1 MQQEAE
7 PSGSD
12 EPVLVKDR
20 PSIVRLGACACVAL
34 LVMALAWSFV
44 TNPRIHWSVV
54 GDYLFSRNILD
65 GVLMTIILT
74 VYAMAV
80 GVVIGIALALMRLS
94 DDRFLSGF
102 ARSYVTIMRGI
113 PTLVQLIFWYNLAA
127 IFPHIGFS
135 LPGIGSFFV
144 DANKAIT
151 PMTAAV
157 LGLGLCEGAYMAEIV
172 RGGILGV
179 DSGQREA
186 ALAVGLSRAQAMRK
200 VILPQALRIIVPPT
214 GNEVIGMMKLTSLA
228 SVISFTELLTSA
240 QLIFNRTFEV
250 IPLLIVA
257 SLWYLVM
264 SVVLSTGQRYLEQR
278 FGRYKKR
285 TMQ

>member
-1 MQQEAE
+1 MQSEAE
-7 PSGSD
+7 QPGSE
-12 EPVLVKDR
+12 EPAVVKDR
-20 PSIVRLGACACVAL
+20 PSPVRLGACACVAL
-34 LVMALAWSFV
+34 LVIGLAWSFV
-44 TNPRIHWSVV
+44 ANPRIHWTVV
-54 GDYLFSRNILD
+54 GDYLFSRDILD
-65 GVLMTIILT
+65 GVLMTIVLT
-74 VYAMAV
+74 VYAMAT
-80 GVVIGIALALMRLS
+80 GVFIGIALALMRLS
-94 DDRFLSGF
+94 DDWFLSGF
-102 ARSYVTIMRGI
+102 ARSYVTVMRGI
-113 PTLVQLIFWYNLAA
+113 PALVQLIFWYNLSA

-135 LPGIGSFFV
+135 LPGVGSMFV

-172 RGGILGV
+172 RGGILGI
-179 DSGQREA
+179 DAGQREA

-214 GNEVIGMMKLTSLA
+214 GNQVIGMMKLTSLA

-257 SLWYLVM
+257 SLWYLAL
-264 SVVLSTGQRYLEQR
+264 SLVLSIGQRYLEQR
-278 FGRYKKR
+278 FGRYKRR